1 MKVLMKKDV
10 RKVGNKGE
18 VVEVSD
24 GYGANFLIPNG
35 FAVLYTVDASKQH
48 AVELEQ
54 EKVLQAQKKK
64 EAEQTVEKLK
74 TITLNFEASEGRDKN
89 MIGTI
94 SFKKIFDK
102 LEEEYSIKVTK
113 SQIVDKDLIING
125 FGLTEVKVELYKGV
139 IGYIRVM
146 VSHKDKK

>member
-10 RKVGNKGE
+10 RKVGNKGD

-64 EAEQTVEKLK
+64 DAEQTVEKLK

-94 SFKKIFDK
+94 SFKKLFDK
-102 LEEEYSIKVTK
+102 LEQEYSIKVSK

-125 FGLTEVKVELYKGV
+125 FGLTKVKVELYKGV
-139 IGYIRVM
+139 FGYIQVM